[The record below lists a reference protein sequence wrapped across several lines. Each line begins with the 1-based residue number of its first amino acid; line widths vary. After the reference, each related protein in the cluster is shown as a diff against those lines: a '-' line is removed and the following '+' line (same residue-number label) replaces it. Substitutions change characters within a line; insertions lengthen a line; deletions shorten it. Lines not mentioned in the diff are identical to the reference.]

1 MTFVLICRILLI
13 VVGVAAIVTFV
24 SYMVELHR
32 YVSYLEKKIE
42 REQTK
47 KLTDGLH
54 EELNK
59 ILRE

>member
-13 VVGVAAIVTFV
+13 VIAVAAIVTFV
-24 SYMVELHR
+24 GYMVELHR

-42 REQTK
+42 REQAK

>member
-13 VVGVAAIVTFV
+13 VIAVAAIVTFV
-24 SYMVELHR
+24 SYMVELYR

-42 REQTK
+42 REQAK

>member
-13 VVGVAAIVTFV
+13 VIAVAAIVTFV

-42 REQTK
+42 REHTK

>member
-32 YVSYLEKKIE
+32 YVGYLEKKIE
-42 REQTK
+42 REQAK

>member
-13 VVGVAAIVTFV
+13 VIAVAAIITFV

>member
-13 VVGVAAIVTFV
+13 VIAVAAIVTFV

>member
-42 REQTK
+42 REQAK